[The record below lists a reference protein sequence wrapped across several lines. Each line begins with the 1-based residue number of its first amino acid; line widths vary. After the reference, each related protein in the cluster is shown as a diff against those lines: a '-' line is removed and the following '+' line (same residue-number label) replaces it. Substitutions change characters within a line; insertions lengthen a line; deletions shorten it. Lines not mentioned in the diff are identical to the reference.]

1 MRETNLTISQSLSAA
16 RIFLNTFGL
25 ILEDNDDINTF
36 SKIKIFDKNMNEV
49 GVLCFNG
56 NKVLISANYNN
67 SIFEVNYEIPKV
79 FCLVDTEC
87 NSTEYSLF
95 GEWSNK
101 IKFEIT
107 NINNAKID
115 GEFLITCSVDSEL
128 GVNCVCHPLINCEI
142 PNTGSFTL
150 KILRDGLTFG
160 LEIKTN
166 DSNERIDIRPFDQ
179 FNGFYI
185 HDIKKR
191 NLDEKNYPY
200 IYRRFSGIF
209 NGSETGKNKDNLQMF
224 LKEEKDR
231 KIINY
236 YSKFI
241 QKVDKENSINAIIQK
256 GMLMKELGSLV
267 FERIKELRTI
277 LLIDEI
283 SILDNLISVCFDNY
297 TDDEIEAL
305 LDLRREKMDY
315 QDKANCLIS
324 SYYGIGNKSS
334 FLSPTVQ
341 RKLIKNSKDI

>member
-1 MRETNLTISQSLSAA
+1 MNENYLTLVQSLSAA

-25 ILEDNDDINTF
+25 ILEDTTDINIF
-36 SKIKIFDKNMNEV
+36 SKIKIFDKNMKEV
-49 GVLCFNG
+49 GVLCFEG
-56 NKVLISANYNN
+56 DKVLISANYNS
-67 SIFEVNYEIPKV
+67 SILKADYEIPKV
-79 FCLVDTEC
+79 FCFVDTEC
-87 NSTEYSLF
+87 NNTEYPLF

-101 IKFEIT
+101 INFEIT
-107 NINNAKID
+107 NTNNTKIS
-115 GEFLITCSVDSEL
+115 GEFLITCFVDSEL
-128 GVNCVCHPLINCEI
+128 GVNCVCHPLISCEI

-150 KILRDGLTFG
+150 KILRGGLTFG

-166 DSNERIDIRPFDQ
+166 DSNERIDIRPFDR

-191 NLDEKNYPY
+191 NIDEKNCPY
-200 IYRRFSGIF
+200 TYRRFCGVF
-209 NGSETGKNKDNLQMF
+209 DGAETGKNRDKLQMF

-236 YSKFI
+236 YSNFI
-241 QKVDKENSINAIIQK
+241 QKSNKENSINTVIQK
-256 GMLMKELGSLV
+256 GMLMKKLDSLV

-297 TDDEIEAL
+297 TDDEIYAL
-305 LDLRREKMDY
+305 LDLKREKMEY

-334 FLSPTVQ
+334 FLLPTVQ